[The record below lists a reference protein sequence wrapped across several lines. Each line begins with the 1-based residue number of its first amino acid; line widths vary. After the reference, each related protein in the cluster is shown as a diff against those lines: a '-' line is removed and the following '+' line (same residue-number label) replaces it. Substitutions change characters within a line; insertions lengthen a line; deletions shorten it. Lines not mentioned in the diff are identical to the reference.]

1 MNLVFMRI
9 IRFMNRLLRLF
20 LVAGR
25 VMRFLRS
32 FSIRALQT
40 TENAKQVLI
49 NQLHEAEK
57 NNVIEPDTFAM
68 IEGALVVSD
77 MQVRDIMIPR
87 SDIVFIEEDAQPK
100 EFLPKIIESGHSR
113 FPVFDEEHE
122 SVLGILLAKD
132 LLSLAL
138 DGSEDFLIREIIRP
152 VAFIPES
159 KRLNVLLREFRS
171 RRNHLAVVV
180 DEYSN
185 ISGLVTIED
194 VIEQIVGEIDD
205 EHDFTEEDNIRRH
218 RNNRFTV
225 KARTVLDEFNTYF
238 ETEWDS
244 DRFDTIG
251 GLIISQLGRLP
262 RQGEEIDYR
271 GFNFRVLRADRRRI
285 RLLRVM
291 PASMDKD
298 GLSKSAESIS

>member
-1 MNLVFMRI
+1 MISMNLVFMRI
-9 IRFMNRLLRLF
+9 IRLANSLFRLF
-20 LVAGR
+20 LAVGKG
-25 VMRFLRS
+25 MISFRFPP
-32 FSIRALQT
+32 IRALQSPKD
-40 TENAKQVLI
+40 AKQVLM
-49 NQLHEAEK
+49 NRLYEAEK
-57 NNVIEPDTFAM
+57 KNVIEPDTFAM
-68 IEGALVVSD
+68 IEGAIVVSD

-87 SDIVFIEEDAQPK
+87 SGIVFIEEDSGPR

-113 FPVFDEEHE
+113 FPVFDEKHE

-138 DGSEDFLIREIIRP
+138 EGSQDFLLREIIRP

-225 KARTVLDEFNTYF
+225 KARTVLEEFNAYF
-238 ETEWDS
+238 QTEWNSDS
-244 DRFDTIG
+244 FDTIG
-251 GLIISQLGRLP
+251 GLIISELGRLP

-285 RLLRVM
+285 RLLRVI
-291 PASMDKD
+291 PAP
-298 GLSKSAESIS
+298 IS